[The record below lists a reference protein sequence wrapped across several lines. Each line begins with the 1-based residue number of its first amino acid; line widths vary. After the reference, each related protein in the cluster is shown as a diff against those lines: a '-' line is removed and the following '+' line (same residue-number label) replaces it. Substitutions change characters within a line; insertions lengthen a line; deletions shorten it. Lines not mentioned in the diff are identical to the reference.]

1 MSETIIFQIQ
11 DLIFIFGLVVA
22 GFVISMLLTP
32 VLSWV
37 LYHFKLWK
45 KPKVR
50 AITGEKAVFYQKLH
64 ADKLKR
70 RVPTMAGVLIWL
82 VVAGLTLVF
91 NWSRAET
98 YLPAFTIAAFGI
110 LGLVDDLINVKG
122 ANGNGVAGLSFW
134 VKMLWLIA
142 LAALGAW
149 WFYSKLGWSAIH
161 IPGGRFFG
169 LPPNVEIGFWYVPL
183 FILVIVSSANAVNLT
198 DGLDGL
204 AGGLLAVVFGA
215 FTVIALSQGKVA
227 LAAFCGTVV
236 GATLAYTW
244 FNIYPARFFMGDTGS
259 LALGATL
266 GVIAMLTNTALVLP
280 IIGFVFVIDTLSS
293 IIQIASKKL
302 FHKKVFIVAPFH
314 HHLEA
319 IGWPETKV
327 TMRFWVTGTV
337 FAVIGLFI
345 ALFGRG

>member
-1 MSETIIFQIQ
+1 MTETIIFQIQ

-22 GFVISMLLTP
+22 GFVVSMLLTP
-32 VLSWV
+32 ALSWL

-50 AITGEKAVFYQKLH
+50 AITGEKAVYYQKLH
-64 ADKLKR
+64 AEKLKR
-70 RVPTMAGVLIWL
+70 KVPTMAGVLIWL
-82 VVAGLTLVF
+82 VVAGLTLLF

-98 YLPAFTIAAFGI
+98 YLPAFTIVTFGV
-110 LGLVDDLINVKG
+110 LGLVDDFINVKG
-122 ANGNGVAGLSFW
+122 KNGNGVAGLRFW
-134 VKMLWLIA
+134 VKMIWLLA

-149 WFYSKLGWSAIH
+149 WFFYKLGWSAIH

-169 LPPNVEIGFWYVPL
+169 LPPNVEIGFWYIPL
-183 FILVIVSSANAVNLT
+183 FILVIVSAANAVNLT

-215 FTVIALSQGKVA
+215 YTVIALSQGKVE

-236 GATLAYTW
+236 GAVLAYTW

-280 IIGFVFVIDTLSS
+280 IIGFVFVVDTLSS

-302 FHKKVFIVAPFH
+302 AHRKVFIVAPLH

-327 TMRFWVTGTV
+327 TMRFWVIGTV